1 MVNKV
6 LIGKVNVNLIDCEIE
21 KNKGYFKEDLLK
33 IVRDTNKIE
42 YPGII
47 SEKNKYEYLY
57 HLSDIRGNIVR
68 WLPVKPEDSVLE
80 LEAECGAITGAL
92 LEMSENVTAYCDCAT
107 DAEIIAERYANCK
120 NFVIYAGTSSLLKDL
135 DSTYDWVIVRNAHL
149 LSDAE
154 RLAGKKGRVVFITD
168 NRMGMRN
175 LAGVKAAG
183 ANDYFTGVEGKTDS
197 GFTFAGL
204 RKLLA
209 ATNFSKAQMF
219 YPYPDYRFMK
229 SLYSNSHLPKVGE
242 LVDNNFNFESDR
254 LELFS
259 EKEAFDACCEDGS
272 FQYYSN
278 SYLVVLGNPLDIEYA
293 RFSNDRA
300 PEYGIFTT
308 IENTPSGKVVKKRP
322 LSEAAFEHVRN
333 LEKYYLKLTDKYA
346 GSGLSI
352 NRCTLAEI
360 NGRPSAVFEYVEGV
374 ELSKI
379 LDRLLKK
386 EDLEGFYSLF
396 DKYVSLVG
404 YNEGFGITDL
414 DVVFSNILVNEDKW
428 TLIDYEWCKETSVP
442 VKETA
447 YRAIYCY
454 LLEDKNREKIN
465 QDLILEKL
473 VLSREAAEEI
483 INDEVIF
490 QKRVT
495 GRNLSLGEIRE
506 RLGVKS
512 VNPIPLVGKIK
523 DDSGIYKVM
532 IYPGKGEGEFSEET
546 AYECKDAF
554 ADEKTARV
562 TAAVFK
568 ENSIMRVDP
577 LDAPCLVTIREAKLG
592 EEDFPVDSKKYVLSN
607 GVRIGRN
614 NFVFSTSD
622 PNLYFNID
630 GFIHDED
637 TFLYLELE
645 VIPLAADT
653 AEAVLKNIKKIF

>member
-1 MVNKV
+1 MVNTV
-6 LIGKVNVNLIDCEIE
+6 LFGKVKVNLIDCEIE
-21 KNKGYFKEDLLK
+21 KNKSYLKEDILK

-47 SEKNKYEYLY
+47 AEKNRYEYLY

-68 WLPVKPEDSVLE
+68 WLPVNPMDSVME

-92 LEMSENVTAYCDCAT
+92 LELSDNVTAYCDCAT
-107 DAEIIAERYANCK
+107 DAEIIAERYSNCK
-120 NFVIYAGTSSLLKDL
+120 NLVIYAGDSSLLTGIE
-135 DSTYDWVIVRNAHL
+135 STYDWVIVRNPHL
-149 LSDAE
+149 LPDAE

-175 LAGVKAAG
+175 LSGVKAAG
-183 ANDYFTGVEGKTDS
+183 ENEYFTGVEGKSDS

-204 RKLLA
+204 RKILGS
-209 ATNFSKAQMF
+209 TGFSKAQMF

-229 SLYSNSHLPKVGE
+229 SLYSNSRLPKVGE
-242 LVDNNFNFESDR
+242 LVDNHFNFESDR

-278 SYLVVLGNPLDIEYA
+278 SYLVVLGNPLDVEYA

-308 IENTPSGKVVKKRP
+308 IENTPSGKIVRKRP
-322 LSEAAFEHVRN
+322 LSDAAHDHIRN
-333 LEKYYLKLTDKYA
+333 LGKYYLKLSEKYE
-346 GSGLSI
+346 GSGLSV
-352 NRCTLAEI
+352 NKCNVLDI
-360 NGRPSAVFEYVEGV
+360 NGRPSADFEYVEGV
-374 ELSKI
+374 ELSKVF
-379 LDRLLKK
+379 DRLLKK
-386 EDLEGFYSLF
+386 EDLDGFYSLF
-396 DKYVSLVG
+396 DKYTKLVG
-404 YNEGFGITDL
+404 YNENADIADL
-414 DVVFSNILVNEDKW
+414 DVVFSNILIDGDNW
-428 TLIDYEWCKETSVP
+428 TLIDYEWCKEGSVP
-442 VKETA
+442 IKETA

-454 LLEDKNREKIN
+454 LLEDKSREKIN

-473 VLSREAAEEI
+473 ILSREAADEI

-495 GRNLSLGEIRE
+495 GRKLSLGELRE
-506 RLGVKS
+506 RLGIKC
-512 VNPIPLVGKIK
+512 VNPIPLVGKIR
-523 DDSGIYKVM
+523 DDSSVYKVM

-546 AYECKDAF
+546 AYECKDAYV
-554 ADEKTARV
+554 DEITAKV

-568 ENSIMRVDP
+568 ENSVMRVDP

-607 GVRIGRN
+607 GVRIGKN
-614 NFVFSTSD
+614 NFVFNTAD
-622 PNLYFNID
+622 PNLYFNVD

-645 VIPLAADT
+645 VIKLASDT
-653 AEAVLKNIKKIF
+653 AEAVAKNIKKFL